1 MSNDTFIREV
11 NEEIRQER
19 MRSIWR
25 RYGVVII
32 ALVAAIILG
41 TIAYVVWDRIAAE
54 RAAADGDRLIAAQ
67 ALIEK
72 GDFAGAEAA
81 LAELADSGTAGYPS
95 LARMQLAGTR
105 QQAGDLAGAVESY
118 DAVAADGSAPRAL
131 RDIAAIRAGYILVDT
146 GTPDDVRRRVELLS
160 GEDEPMRHPA
170 LEAIGL
176 SLWKAGQVEEAA
188 PFFDQLADD
197 FATPPALAERAR
209 MMQELIEARTGA
221 AAPAGDPAA
230 PTAPATG
237 EAPAPADG
245 AQ

>member
-19 MRSIWR
+19 MRTIWR
-25 RYGVVII
+25 RYGFVII
-32 ALVAAIILG
+32 GLIAAVVLG
-41 TIAYVVWDRIAAE
+41 TIAYVVWERMQAE

-67 ALIEK
+67 ALIEQ
-72 GDFAGAEAA
+72 GDLAGAEAA
-81 LAELADSGTAGYPS
+81 LAELASSGTAGYPA
-95 LARMQLAGTR
+95 LAQMQLAGTR
-105 QQAGDLAGAVESY
+105 QQAGDLAGAIEAY
-118 DAVAADGSAPRAL
+118 DAVAGNTGAARAL
-131 RDIAAIRAGYILVDT
+131 RDIAAIRAAYILVDT
-146 GTPDDVRRRVELLS
+146 GTPDDVRQRVEVLS
-160 GEDEPMRHPA
+160 AEDEPMRHPA

-176 SLWKAGQVEEAA
+176 SLWKAGQAEDAA
-188 PFFDQLADD
+188 PFFNQLADD

-221 AAPAGDPAA
+221 AAPASDPAA

-237 EAPAPADG
+237 DVPAQG